1 MKLTINL
8 AGAIA
13 LAMMCAPALA
23 AEGETKKRA
32 KAKAP
37 QARAEPVEL
46 DQRVA
51 ESKFIFLGEGVRIYF
66 LDRQYR
72 ETPYI
77 RAADDGKLKS
87 AVLVVKVVKPL
98 YPTRGDVP
106 AQILVP
112 ISTDRDVFGEGRS
125 HYDHQVARYVGKQG
139 IWLGDFTTINSYGDP
154 KAPRPLENPFTFFRS
169 KSGTTPLP
177 EKQLKEVVASI
188 KSKSEGGRR
197 KAEVAAAKPAAP
209 AESEPKTVAVEGK

>member
-8 AGAIA
+8 AGVIA
-13 LAMMCAPALA
+13 LVMACAPALA

-37 QARAEPVEL
+37 EVRAEPVEL
-46 DQRVA
+46 DKRVA
-51 ESKFIFLGEGVRIYF
+51 ESKYIFLGEGVRIYF

-77 RAADDGKLKS
+77 RAADDGRMKS
-87 AVLVVKVVKPL
+87 AVLVVKIVKPL
-98 YPTRGDVP
+98 QP
-106 AQILVP
+106 AK
-112 ISTDRDVFGEGRS
+112 
-125 HYDHQVARYVGKQG
+125 GKQG
-139 IWLGDFTTINSYGDP
+139 IWFGDFTTLHSYGDP
-154 KAPRPLENPFTFFRS
+154 KSPRPLENPVTLFRS

-188 KSKSEGGRR
+188 NSKAEGARR
-197 KAEVAAAKPAAP
+197 KAEGSSAKPAAP
-209 AESEPKTVAVEGK
+209 VESEPKTAAAEGK

>member
-1 MKLTINL
+1 MKFLSGWM
-8 AGAIA
+8 GAIA
-13 LAMMCAPALA
+13 LAMMCVPAIA

-37 QARAEPVEL
+37 QVHAEPVEL
-46 DQRVA
+46 DKRVA

-77 RAADDGKLKS
+77 RAADDGRMKS
-87 AVLVVKVVKPL
+87 AVLVVKIVKPL
-98 YPTRGDVP
+98 QPAKGDLP

-112 ISTDRDVFGEGRS
+112 ISTDRDIYGDGRS
-125 HYDHQVARYVGKQG
+125 HYDHLVARHVGKQG
-139 IWLGDFTTINSYGDP
+139 IWFGDFETRSSYGDP
-154 KAPRPLENPFTFFRS
+154 KAPRPLEDPVTFFRS

-188 KSKSEGGRR
+188 NSKAEGARR
-197 KAEVAAAKPAAP
+197 KAEGSSAKPAAP
-209 AESEPKTVAVEGK
+209 VESEPKTAAAEGK